1 MVDIEKETRSFL
13 RAAFNEQ
20 ADYGLTPIAA
30 IKRGRDGLGFPGWR
44 KVCDW
49 LDESITAS
57 EPGEVSSKQP
67 AIKNCEIPR
76 LADYSSMPDE
86 DFWLKFPK
94 KELPVRAE
102 TSLNIS
108 AFAEEISASFEA
120 LINSEPAI
128 ACSRLGAEIL
138 IPIAPLIF

>member
-1 MVDIEKETRSFL
+1 M
-13 RAAFNEQ
+13 
-20 ADYGLTPIAA
+20 
-30 IKRGRDGLGFPGWR
+30 GFPGWR

-108 AFAEEISASFEA
+108 AFAEKV
-120 LINSEPAI
+120 NSIREEMTITERMYMYAYLDWKNTTFSDMKRLS
-128 ACSRLGAEIL
+128 SRNRRR
-138 IPIAPLIF
+138 IPLKWTVT